1 MLGSGSGDR
10 LLIMPLDAGWPTS
23 LPATLHIGV
32 ESWASAWA
40 TSGSNA
46 EFTLVASGLTPTQL
60 LAGSPQTGSVAYG
73 EGAFYRFSTSP
84 TERGPISIAVSASGS
99 DDPDLFLAASS
110 SPVSKEACTSGAVVC
125 WKSMALGA
133 DGIHVEPDD
142 PNYCS
147 GCDYSLLV
155 YGAGPYASNS
165 IDYTLR
171 LLFEYT
177 LITLQDGHP
186 VGGKVRTGDYKF
198 YRMLI
203 DDSNSSIALQL
214 TTFSGDADLY
224 SSFIEQRPT
233 KGKHNFSSTSGGGSD
248 DSVQISRT
256 DRHFCAVLPCYL
268 YVGVYGVCARVEPGP
283 PPHHAP
289 PPPRAADPVLNLWR
303 TVPQLQ
309 LLARWHT
316 APGGDCASLGRP
328 AAARLARGS

>member
-1 MLGSGSGDR
+1 
-10 LLIMPLDAGWPTS
+10 
-23 LPATLHIGV
+23 
-32 ESWASAWA
+32 
-40 TSGSNA
+40 
-46 EFTLVASGLTPTQL
+46 
-60 LAGSPQTGSVAYG
+60 
-73 EGAFYRFSTSP
+73 
-84 TERGPISIAVSASGS
+84 VSASGS

-125 WKSMALGA
+125 WKATALGA
-133 DGIHVEPDD
+133 DGIHIEPDD

-155 YGAGPYASNS
+155 YGAGPYASDS

-186 VGGKVRTGDYKF
+186 IGGKVRTGDYKF

-214 TTFSGDADLY
+214 TTFSGDADVY
-224 SSFIEQRPT
+224 ASFIEQRPT
-233 KGKHNFSSTSGGGSD
+233 EGKHNFSSTSGGGSD

-268 YVGVYGVCARVEPGP
+268 YVGVYGVCARVEPSP
-283 PPHHAP
+283 PPYHAL
-289 PPPRAADPVLNLWR
+289 PPPRAADPVLNLVAHSSATPASRSLAHSAGRRSCVSR
-303 TVPQLQ
+303 TASRSE
-309 LLARWHT
+309 ARSRLMSGATT
-316 APGGDCASLGRP
+316 ASSPTRARAASH
-328 AAARLARGS
+328 